1 MSPSGKLFVIKLL
14 HSIIWIF
21 FVTVIFYILYSGIAN
36 EISTLTWI
44 AIGLVI
50 GEGIILLIF
59 KMFCPLTIIAR
70 KYSDSD
76 SANFDIFLPLEYE
89 IHKTRRHLKGVQ
101 NILAGE
107 DVHYKFY
114 HLRLQQNK

>member
-14 HSIIWIF
+14 HSIIWVF
-21 FVTVIFYILYSGIAN
+21 FVMVIFYILYSGIAN

-50 GEGIILLIF
+50 GEGIVLLIF
-59 KMFCPLTIIAR
+59 NMFYPLTIIAR

-76 SANFDIFLPLEYE
+76 KANFDIFLPHWLAKYNK
-89 IHKTRRHLKGVQ
+89 IIFTT
-101 NILAGE
+101 IYLAGLLI
-107 DVHYKFY
+107 VL
-114 HLRLQQNK
+114 LRTIGWM

>member
-1 MSPSGKLFVIKLL
+1 MGPSGKLFVIKLL
-14 HSIIWIF
+14 HSIIWLF

-50 GEGIILLIF
+50 GEGIVLLTF
-59 KMFCPLTIIAR
+59 NMFCPLTIIAR

-76 SANFDIFLPLEYE
+76 KANFDIFLPQWMARYNK
-89 IHKTRRHLKGVQ
+89 IIFTT
-101 NILAGE
+101 IYLAG
-107 DVHYKFY
+107 VIIVL
-114 HLRLQQNK
+114 LRVFNWT

>member
-21 FVTVIFYILYSGIAN
+21 FVTVIFYILYSGMAN
-36 EISTLTWI
+36 EINTVTWI

-50 GEGIILLIF
+50 GEGIVLLIF
-59 KMFCPLTIIAR
+59 NMFCPLTIIAR

-76 SANFDIFLPLEYE
+76 KANFDIFLPHWLAKYNQ
-89 IHKTRRHLKGVQ
+89 IIFTT
-101 NILAGE
+101 IYLAG
-107 DVHYKFY
+107 VIIV
-114 HLRLQQNK
+114 LLSTIGWT

>member
-50 GEGIILLIF
+50 GEGIVLLIF

-76 SANFDIFLPLEYE
+76 RANFDIFLPHWLAKYNK
-89 IHKTRRHLKGVQ
+89 IIFTT
-101 NILAGE
+101 IYLAG
-107 DVHYKFY
+107 VIIVL
-114 HLRLQQNK
+114 LRTVG

>member
-14 HSIIWIF
+14 HSIIWVF
-21 FVTVIFYILYSGIAN
+21 FVTVIFYIVYSGIAN
-36 EISTLTWI
+36 EINTLTWI

-50 GEGIILLIF
+50 GEGIVLLIF

-76 SANFDIFLPLEYE
+76 RANFDIFLPHWLAKYNK
-89 IHKTRRHLKGVQ
+89 IIFTT
-101 NILAGE
+101 IYLAG
-107 DVHYKFY
+107 VIIVL
-114 HLRLQQNK
+114 LRTIGWM

>member
-21 FVTVIFYILYSGIAN
+21 FVTVIFYIVYSGIAN

-50 GEGIILLIF
+50 GEGIVLLIF

-76 SANFDIFLPLEYE
+76 RANFDIFLPHWLAKYNK
-89 IHKTRRHLKGVQ
+89 IIFTT
-101 NILAGE
+101 IYLAG
-107 DVHYKFY
+107 VIIVL
-114 HLRLQQNK
+114 LRTVG